1 MIMYVGKVKALLLF
15 LLLQLICITAMG
27 QQMSVS
33 SFKLLD
39 NDLTANTRSTM
50 ELDQNGEKT
59 ALIKI
64 VTTQTGFTFDC
75 GTLGIVKSVQKPG
88 EIWLYVP
95 YGVRHITITH
105 AQLGV
110 LRNYSFPIPIE
121 RARTYEMVLTTGQVQ
136 TIVQQDLGG
145 AYLVMNVTPA
155 NSIVYVD
162 EVEQT
167 VEDGVMSKFLSYGKH
182 SYRVTAALYQSESG
196 NIEMGREKK
205 SMEVNLKPAYGQL
218 EITTTPENGA
228 KVYIDNNETA
238 AGTTPFTTGKLAG
251 GSHNLLVQLSQYES
265 HRMSVDVPSDG
276 STQKLSVPM
285 TPNFGTLTVTS
296 SKNSHIFVNNEDKG
310 QSPWTGHLSAG
321 QHVVEARLASH
332 RSTSQ
337 RVDVVRGEKQSIELA
352 APTPIYGMLNVS
364 SKPAGADVYVDGTKV
379 GTSPDVFQNILE
391 GTHNIDLRKNGY
403 AVYSTQV
410 NITEGKVCELST
422 TLSEG
427 VSFNISTA
435 SGQGITLQGNT
446 GNPVL
451 DCLISNMV
459 YVEGGTFMMGATFE
473 QKDVAESDEKP
484 VHSVTLS
491 NYYIGKY
498 EVTQAEWQTVM
509 GKNPSYFK
517 GSDNLPVEQVS
528 WKDCQKFIEKLNVK
542 TGLKFRLP
550 TEAEWEYAARGGK
563 KRKGFE
569 YAGSN
574 NIDDVAWYGSN
585 SGNKPH
591 AVGTKLPNELGI
603 YDMSGNVYEWC
614 SDRYGDYSNSS
625 QTNPTGSNSGSTR
638 VCRGGNWL
646 CSVRLYWPSV
656 DCRVSHRHRSGPN
669 EKSSDL
675 GLRLALSE

>member
-1 MIMYVGKVKALLLF
+1 MRMYVGKVRALLLF
-15 LLLQLICITAMG
+15 LLLQLICTTAMG

-50 ELDQNGEKT
+50 KLDQNGEKA

-64 VTTQTGFTFDC
+64 VTTQTGFVFDC

-145 AYLVMNVTPA
+145 AYLVMNVKPA
-155 NSIVYVD
+155 NAIVYVD

-167 VEDGVMSKFLSYGKH
+167 VENGVMSKFLNYGTH
-182 SYRVTAALYQSESG
+182 SYRVAAALYQSEAG

-205 SMEVNLKPAYGQL
+205 NMEVDLKPAYGQL
-218 EITTTPENGA
+218 EISTTPVNGA

-251 GSHNLLVQLSQYES
+251 GSHNLLLQLSQYES

-276 STQKLSVPM
+276 STQKLAVPM

-296 SKNSHIFVNNEDKG
+296 SKGSHIYINNEDKG
-310 QSPWTGHLSAG
+310 QSPWTGRLSAG

-332 RSTSQ
+332 RPTSQ
-337 RVDVVRGEKQSIELA
+337 RVDVVRGKEQSIELA
-352 APTPIYGMLNVS
+352 APTPIYGSLNVT

-379 GTSPDVFQNILE
+379 GSTPDVFTNILE
-391 GTHNIDLRKNGY
+391 GTRNIELRKSGY
-403 AVYSTQV
+403 AVYRAQV
-410 NITEGKVCELST
+410 NVTEGQVSDLKTSLT
-422 TLSEG
+422 KTLRDD
-427 VSFNISTA
+427 
-435 SGQGITLQGNT
+435 T
-446 GNPVL
+446 GNSVL
-451 DCLISNMV
+451 DRLISNMV
-459 YVEGGTFMMGATFE
+459 YVQGGTFMMGATSE
-473 QKDVAESDEKP
+473 QGSDAYSDEKP
-484 VHSVTLS
+484 VHYVTLS

-498 EVTQAEWQTVM
+498 EVTQAEWQAVM
-509 GKNPSYFK
+509 GSNPSYIK
-517 GSDNLPVEQVS
+517 GSDNLPVENVS
-528 WKDCQKFIEKLNVK
+528 WNDCQTFISKLNAK

-550 TEAEWEYAARGGK
+550 TEAEWEYAARGGNK
-563 KRKGFE
+563 SKG
-569 YAGSN
+569 YKYSGSN
-574 NIDDVAWYGSN
+574 NVDEVAWYTSN
-585 SGNKPH
+585 SGSTTH
-591 AVGTKLPNELGI
+591 AAGTKQSNELGL
-603 YDMSGNVYEWC
+603 YDMSGNVWEWC
-614 SDRYGDYSNSS
+614 SDWYGSYNGSS
-625 QTNPTGSNSGSTR
+625 QTNPTGANSGSCR
-638 VCRGGNWL
+638 VLRGGGWSINA
-646 CSVRLYWPSV
+646 RY
-656 DCRVSHRHRSGPN
+656 CRSSCRYDYGPDYGY
-669 EKSSDL
+669 SYF